1 MRLKKTLLLLCFGA
15 LFLLQGAENLLPE
28 WEAVPLPE
36 TKPALQN
43 WRFSDWGERGT
54 AGKKVFRRNR
64 VTVEE
69 KRLTVRLENGPGDRH
84 ANMLQRTVTL
94 PGKHGGH
101 FRFQARLRGAGV
113 RPALVLLRTMPLS
126 GPGRAVHTEFVTA
139 AAEEKVALADFSVP
153 PECTALSLSI
163 ALCGRGGLAVSGV
176 RLEELPPS
184 DPPDL
189 RIFPVTSPD
198 EPVQIPEK
206 SPVELRFTAPSGV
219 IFPQDAS
226 VRVTLPWGIR
236 MAGSSWGSAL
246 TDVRTRVKKEVSY
259 RISLPKRPAPLREL
273 TLLLGTDLRASER
286 ELTGSVAFEQEG
298 KVRRPCLFRIKVV
311 KDSPAVAPRNFIIA
325 IPGTALSAPD
335 IQFELEQSF
344 LNRGANV
351 FTAAYLPIPPD
362 RLKNARIRRFLPFH
376 LNPVKGEGGC
386 NFAKIRSG
394 AFWSEHFLPA
404 LKRNLLRTGSDASAL
419 ICDSRLGQTRAIDC
433 LCVLCRAELA
443 EFAPKIPLKNA
454 MNDSNGLLLMRFG
467 SEVRRFREA
476 RTAALRSGARN
487 RLPAGGGGFR
497 RKPALLF
504 TFSTLG
510 SFRADAL
517 KGVTEILAD
526 FGRKIHLPDGAIYS
540 PAVNFLFA
548 EHVFRTCRKAFPKG
562 RIYLQ
567 SIVPAHL
574 ITPEQFAFELLCAP
588 VCGFAGVFRTLSPGL
603 PYSYYAALGRSAGVI
618 REHERFF
625 VQPPLAKH
633 AWRVECSAPD
643 WTIPPVAG
651 ENSYPLPFPEKFR
664 PVQLRVWRQ
673 GGETLVGVG
682 NFTSDVQ
689 IARLFCDKAPLLW
702 RGKIDDVNVDKA
714 ALAKGM
720 ELTLAPYSW
729 RFFRLTGL

>member
-1 MRLKKTLLLLCFGA
+1 MKRTLLLLCFCA
-15 LFLLQGAENLLPE
+15 LSLLRGAENLLPE
-28 WEAVPLPE
+28 WDAAPPSD
-36 TKPALQN
+36 TKPALRN
-43 WRFSDWGERGT
+43 WRFSDWGERAT

-69 KRLTVRLENGPGDRH
+69 NRLTVRLENGPGDRH

-101 FRFQARLRGAGV
+101 FSFQLRLRAAGV
-113 RPALVLLRTMPLS
+113 RPALVQLRAMPLS

-139 AAEEKVALADFSVP
+139 TAEAKIVGFNFPVP

-163 ALCGRGGLAVSGV
+163 TLCGRGDLAVSGV
-176 RLEELPPS
+176 CLEELTPS
-184 DPPDL
+184 RLFAPL
-189 RIFPVTSPD
+189 ISPVNPSN

-206 SPVELRFTAPSGV
+206 SPVELRFTDLLGIS
-219 IFPQDAS
+219 FPKDAS

-236 MAGSSWGSAL
+236 MAGSSWGSTL
-246 TDVRTRVKKEVSY
+246 TDVRTQVKKEVSY
-259 RISLPKRPAPLREL
+259 RISLPKRPAPSREL
-273 TLLLGTDLRASER
+273 TLLLGTDLRASEK

-298 KVRRPCLFRIKVV
+298 KVGRPYLFRIKVV

-325 IPGTALSAPD
+325 IPGPALSAPD

-351 FTAAYLPIPPD
+351 FTAANLPIPPD

-386 NFAKIRSG
+386 SYAKIRSG

-404 LKRNLLRTGSDASAL
+404 LKKSLLRTGSDASAL
-419 ICDSRLGQTRAIDC
+419 ICDSRLGQSRAIDC

-443 EFAPKIPLKNA
+443 EFAPKIPRKNA

-467 SEVRRFREA
+467 TEVRRFREA
-476 RTAALRSGARN
+476 RTAALRTEARN

-574 ITPEQFAFELLCAP
+574 ITPEQFAFEFLCAP